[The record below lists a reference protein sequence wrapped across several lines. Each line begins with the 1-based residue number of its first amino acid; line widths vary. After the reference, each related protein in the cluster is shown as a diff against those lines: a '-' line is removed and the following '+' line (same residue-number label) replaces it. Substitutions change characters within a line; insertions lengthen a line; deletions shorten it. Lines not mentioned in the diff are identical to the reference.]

1 MGWGGGGRSIAHIEQ
16 HAEHAQPAPSA
27 SEPARAAAS
36 GRTDQV
42 EQSHVRVAA
51 RVAQL
56 ADVPRGGAAVDRRV
70 ERVLDA
76 EARGVGRVQEAR
88 LVLPLLRA
96 RVRVRVRVRV
106 RARVRVR
113 VRVRVRARCDGGR
126 LEEFLD
132 TLELE

>member
-16 HAEHAQPAPSA
+16 HPQHAQPAPSA
-27 SEPARAAAS
+27 PEPSAAEPGRAATS
-36 GRTDQV
+36 GRADHV

-96 RVRVRVRVRV
+96 RVRVRVRFGLGLVS
-106 RARVRVR
+106 
-113 VRVRVRARCDGGR
+113 GSGFGFGFGFGSGFGF
-126 LEEFLD
+126 EG
-132 TLELE
+132 